1 MTTQRRARTPATV
14 IPLISIDRRARLPL
28 HKQVYD
34 GLRNAI
40 TTGRLSGGH
49 QVPSTRDL
57 SRDLAVSRIP
67 VLSAYSQLIAEGYLE
82 TRAGAG
88 TYICK
93 SLPEQS
99 TSCQSNP
106 APERP
111 ARASL
116 RRLSKRAEALPQL
129 PNSPWVNRRGAF
141 SLGQLALDE
150 FPLALWTRLVSRT
163 AKNAKLSSLSYG
175 QPQGRHDLRRA
186 IASYLGTARA
196 VRCTPE
202 QILIVSGSQQAL
214 QIAAWSLLDP
224 GDSIWIEDP
233 AYRLARRVFEL
244 AGAKMVPVPV
254 DEEGLQVDEG
264 RVKEPDARAAFVTP
278 SHQLPLGVTMSA
290 SRRLQLLEWA
300 QQKGAWIIEDDYD
313 SEFRYESRPIASLQG
328 LDNGSRV
335 IYVGTFSKVLLPS
348 IRLGYMVVPEDLVDR
363 FTAVR
368 QTMDICPADLHQA
381 VLAEFID
388 EGHFAR
394 HIRQMRMIYG
404 ERRAALVES
413 LESMLSDEVD
423 LHGDAAGMHLTVTLK
438 RALNDREIALQAA
451 KQDLWLWPLSPA
463 YQHLK
468 PRHGFIL
475 GFGGVPASQMPK
487 AVRLMREVLR
497 AQ

>member
-1 MTTQRRARTPATV
+1 MTTERRARTPATV
-14 IPLISIDRRARLPL
+14 IPLISVDRRARPPL
-28 HKQVYD
+28 HQQVYD
-34 GLRNAI
+34 GLRSAI
-40 TTGRLSGGH
+40 TVGRLAGGQ

-57 SRDLAVSRIP
+57 SKDLGLSRIP

-88 TYICK
+88 TYVCK

-99 TSCQSNP
+99 TSCQSP
-106 APERP
+106 ATADQSIRP
-111 ARASL
+111 SFRRA
-116 RRLSKRAEALPQL
+116 SKRAEALPAL
-129 PNSPWVNRRGAF
+129 SNAPWVNARGAF

-150 FPLALWTRLVSRT
+150 FPLTLWTRLVSRT
-163 AKNAKLSSLSYG
+163 AKDAKISSLSYG
-175 QPQGRHDLRRA
+175 QPQGRLDLRRA
-186 IASYLGTARA
+186 IASYLGSARA

-224 GDSIWIEDP
+224 GDSIWTEDP

-244 AGAKMVPVPV
+244 AGAKLVPVPV
-254 DEEGLQVDEG
+254 DEEGLQVEQG
-264 RVKEPDARAAFVTP
+264 RHKDPYARAAFVTP

-300 QQKGAWIIEDDYD
+300 QQHGSWIIEDDYD

-328 LDNGSRV
+328 LDSDARV
-335 IYVGTFSKVLLPS
+335 IYIGTFSKVLLPS
-348 IRLGYMVVPEDLVDR
+348 IRVGYMVVPQDMVDR
-363 FTAVR
+363 FVAVR

-413 LESMLSDEVD
+413 LETLLGDELE
-423 LHGDAAGMHLTVTLK
+423 LHGDEAGMHLTVTLK
-438 RALNDREIALQAA
+438 KPGNDREIASRAA
-451 KQDLWLWPLSPA
+451 KRELWLWPLSPA
-463 YQHLK
+463 YQHVK
-468 PRHGFIL
+468 PKHGFIL
-475 GFGGVPASQMPK
+475 GFGGVPASHMPK
-487 AVRLMREVLR
+487 AVRLLRDVLR
-497 AQ
+497 DT

>member
-1 MTTQRRARTPATV
+1 MTTERRARTPATV
-14 IPLISIDRRARLPL
+14 IPLISVDRRARPPL
-28 HKQVYD
+28 HQQVYD
-34 GLRNAI
+34 GLRSAI
-40 TTGRLSGGH
+40 TVGRLAGG
-49 QVPSTRDL
+49 QQIPSTRDL
-57 SRDLAVSRIP
+57 SKDLGVSRIP

-88 TYICK
+88 TYVCK

-99 TSCQSNP
+99 TSCHSP
-106 APERP
+106 AITEHATRP
-111 ARASL
+111 SFRRA
-116 RRLSKRAEALPQL
+116 SKRAEALPSL
-129 PNSPWVNRRGAF
+129 TNAPWVNARGAF

-150 FPLALWTRLVSRT
+150 FPLTLWTRLVSRT
-163 AKNAKLSSLSYG
+163 AKNAKISSLSYG
-175 QPQGRHDLRRA
+175 QPHGRYDLRRA
-186 IASYLGTARA
+186 IASYLGSARA
-196 VRCTPE
+196 VRCSPE

-244 AGAKMVPVPV
+244 AGAKLVPVPV
-254 DEEGLQVDEG
+254 DEEGLHVEQGKQKD
-264 RVKEPDARAAFVTP
+264 PYARAAFVTP

-300 QQKGAWIIEDDYD
+300 QQHGSWIIEDDYD

-328 LDNGSRV
+328 LDTDKRV
-335 IYVGTFSKVLLPS
+335 IYIGTFSKVLLPS
-348 IRLGYMVVPEDLVDR
+348 IRVGYMVVPEDMVDR
-363 FTAVR
+363 FVTVR
-368 QTMDICPADLHQA
+368 QTMDICPADLQQA

-394 HIRQMRMIYG
+394 HIRQMRLIYG
-404 ERRAALVES
+404 ERRAALAES
-413 LESMLSDEVD
+413 LETLLSDELE
-423 LHGDAAGMHLTVTLK
+423 LHGDEAGMHLTVTLK
-438 RALNDREIALQAA
+438 KPGNDREIALRAA

-475 GFGGVPASQMPK
+475 GFGGVPASQMPR
-487 AVRLMREVLR
+487 AARLLREVLR
-497 AQ
+497 ES